1 MILISACLAGR
12 NVKYNGSNNAVL
24 WLCEWIEQH
33 KEQVLLVC
41 PEVMGGLPTPRLPA
55 EIQFSEANS
64 GAVPE
69 KRRVVNKAGEDVT
82 EQFLLGAER
91 VLELVKQNHITS
103 AIMKANSPS
112 CSGFYIYDGTFSG
125 TKIVG
130 QGITAALLNG
140 TRGQS
145 VFGNNGDTG
154 PAGRVNDL
162 IVVLMFCFTEL
173 RKD

>member
-12 NVKYNGSNNAVL
+12 NVKYNGSNNAVP

-41 PEVMGGLPTPRLPA
+41 PEVMGGLLTPRLPA

-125 TKIVG
+125 TGNYGSV
-130 QGITAALLNG
+130 AYG
-140 TRGQS
+140 TRGEG
-145 VFGNNGDTG
+145 VFGRNADAGL
-154 PAGRVNDL
+154 AGRVNRLTPDFGGTAQWQL
-162 IVVLMFCFTEL
+162 SRTN
-173 RKD
+173 R

>member
-1 MILISACLAGR
+1 MKCAWEKAGESMILISACLAGR

-64 GAVPE
+64 GAVP
-69 KRRVVNKAGEDVT
+69 AGGRTGTGTGET
-82 EQFLLGAER
+82 ESHYVRYYESKQPVLLG
-91 VLELVKQNHITS
+91 VLHIRRHVFRNQNRRAGNYGS
-103 AIMKANSPS
+103 VA
-112 CSGFYIYDGTFSG
+112 Y
-125 TKIVG
+125 
-130 QGITAALLNG
+130 G

>member
-12 NVKYNGSNNAVL
+12 NVKYNGSNNAVP
-24 WLCEWIEQH
+24 WLCEWIDRH

-82 EQFLLGAER
+82 EQFLIGAEK
-91 VLELVKQNHITS
+91 VLELVKQHHITS
-103 AIMKANSPS
+103 AILKANSPS

-125 TKIVG
+125 TKIAG
-130 QGITAALLNG
+130 RGITAALLMEHG
-140 TRGQS
+140 VKVYSEEMLTS
-145 VFGNNGDTG
+145 
-154 PAGRVNDL
+154 DL
-162 IVVLMFCFTEL
+162 LEEL
-173 RKD
+173 TD

>member
-12 NVKYNGSNNAVL
+12 NVKYNGSNNSVP
-24 WLCEWIEQH
+24 WLCEWIERH

-82 EQFLLGAER
+82 EQFLIGAEK
-91 VLELVKQNHITS
+91 VLELVKQHHIKS
-103 AIMKANSPS
+103 AILKANSPS

-130 QGITAALLNG
+130 QGITAALLMEHG
-140 TRGQS
+140 
-145 VFGNNGDTG
+145 V
-154 PAGRVNDL
+154 RVYSETMVTPDL
-162 IVVLMFCFTEL
+162 LEEL
-173 RKD
+173 KA